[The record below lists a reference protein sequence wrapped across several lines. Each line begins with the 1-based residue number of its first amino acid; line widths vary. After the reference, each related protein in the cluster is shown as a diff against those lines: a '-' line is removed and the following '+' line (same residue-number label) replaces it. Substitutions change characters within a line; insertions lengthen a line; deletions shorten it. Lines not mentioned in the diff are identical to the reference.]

1 MKWDRIVFGL
11 VLTVMGLTG
20 CASPPVAEDGAPPDR
35 ALYDGKPAYLSDTLF
50 PVQSAEDAI
59 SKADAALQGGDTDL
73 ALLYYIRALEMDES
87 SYEAA
92 YKIGQIHM
100 RRKNYPLAQ
109 MAFQLIPDSDSKY
122 AGGLEGL
129 GIIQLENRKYDDA
142 EKLFAKAIDADHQ
155 RWEAHNGLGVIADLR
170 NQHATAQSHYQ
181 VALNYKPESALVL
194 NNLGYSKYLSGEWY
208 AALEYFRVVVN
219 FDPRYERAWM
229 NMGLIHTR
237 QEQYRQALDDF
248 RHIMDE
254 AHANNNVGYIALV
267 DGRYKEAEYF
277 LREAIRLSPK
287 YFPAA
292 NENLERVNALRGN

>member
-1 MKWDRIVFGL
+1 M
-11 VLTVMGLTG
+11 
-20 CASPPVAEDGAPPDR
+20 
-35 ALYDGKPAYLSDTLF
+35 SDNLF
-50 PVQSAEDAI
+50 PVQSAGDAI
-59 SKADAALQGGDTDL
+59 SKADAALHGGDTDL

-92 YKIGQIHM
+92 YKIGQIHT
-100 RRKNYPLAQ
+100 RRKNYRLAQ

-181 VALNYKPESALVL
+181 VALNYKPESVRVL
-194 NNLGYSKYLSGEWY
+194 NNLGYSKYLSGEWH
-208 AALEYFRVVVN
+208 AALEYFRVVVKS
-219 FDPRYERAWM
+219 DPGYERAWM
-229 NMGLIHTR
+229 NMGLIHAR
-237 QEQYRQALDDF
+237 REQYPQALGDF
-248 RHIMDE
+248 RHVMDE
-254 AHANNNVGYIALV
+254 AHANNDVGYIALM

-287 YFPAA
+287 YFPTA
-292 NENLERVNALRGN
+292 NQNLERVNALRSN